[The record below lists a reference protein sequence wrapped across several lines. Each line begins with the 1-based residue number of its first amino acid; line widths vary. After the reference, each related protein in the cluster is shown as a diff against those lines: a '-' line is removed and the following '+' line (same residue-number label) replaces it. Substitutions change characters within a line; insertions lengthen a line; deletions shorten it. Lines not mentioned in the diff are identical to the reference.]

1 MSKRRIIIIFAVII
15 ALIIAAIPIAKYI
28 DGRIDAERV
37 KGQNINV
44 VINGKEYIAKN
55 CTNFLLMGV
64 DKYDNSAE
72 KEGYRNNEQADFI
85 AVVSVNSMD
94 ETYSILM
101 LNRDSMVDM
110 PELGVTG
117 ETTGTILHQQLA
129 LAHTYGVGAE
139 DSCKNTVNVVS
150 SLLHDLKIDHYV
162 ELTMDAIA
170 TINDMVGGVPV
181 IMPKDYTYLDPEFVL
196 GDKVTLKGEQA
207 LTFIRAR
214 MKADDGTNI
223 ARMERQRTYICSFLD
238 QLAVTEVDDN
248 FLSEAYNKLNDKDTM
263 LTDCTVQAI
272 KSFMKNIKDY
282 SLLGLYQP
290 EGNAHVGEE
299 FMEFDIDQ
307 TSLDTLVTSLYY
319 DEKK

>member
-1 MSKRRIIIIFAVII
+1 MSKRKIIIIFAVIL
-15 ALIIAAIPIAKYI
+15 ALVIVAIPLAKYI
-28 DGRIDAERV
+28 DGKIENERV

-44 VINGKEYIAKN
+44 VINGKEYISKN
-55 CTNFLLMGV
+55 CTNYLVMGV
-64 DKYDNSAE
+64 DKYDNSQE
-72 KEGYRNNEQADFI
+72 KNGYRNNEQADFI

-110 PELGVTG
+110 DELGVTG
-117 ETTGTILHQQLA
+117 ETTGTVLHQQLA
-129 LAHTYGVGAE
+129 LAHTYGIGAE
-139 DSCKNTVNVVS
+139 DSCRNTVNVVS

-170 TINDMVGGVPV
+170 TLNDMVGGVPV
-181 IMPKDYTYLDPEFVL
+181 IMPSDYTYLDPEFVF
-196 GDKVTLKGEQA
+196 GSSVTLKGDQA

-214 MKADDGTNI
+214 MNADDGTNV
-223 ARMERQRTYICSFLD
+223 ARMERQKTYICAFID
-238 QLAVTEVDDN
+238 RLAETEMDDA
-248 FLSEAYNKLNDKDTM
+248 FLSDAYNKLNDKDTL
-263 LTDCTVQAI
+263 LTDCSVQAI
-272 KSFMKNIKDY
+272 KGFMKNIKNY

-290 EGNAHVGEE
+290 EGNAHEGEE

-307 TSLDTLVTSLYY
+307 ASLDRLVTTLYY